1 MTSPVL
7 TDLSSGFEIDG
18 SGILGGTLGDSWL
31 SITFTVVIA
40 EFEPP
45 LSSIIV
51 SLNTSIVS
59 WLTWGEMKLA
69 SILFAFS
76 RATFGHLICCH
87 WYRSILP
94 SLSLLSEPSRSTCE
108 LSTASR
114 FFLTSASSV
123 VFGMMG
129 FDSAFWFELSTVT
142 LLLCSFGTF
151 FSVVCVLLKFI
162 LFRTVTFL

>member
-1 MTSPVL
+1 
-7 TDLSSGFEIDG
+7 
-18 SGILGGTLGDSWL
+18 
-31 SITFTVVIA
+31 
-40 EFEPP
+40 
-45 LSSIIV
+45 
-51 SLNTSIVS
+51 
-59 WLTWGEMKLA
+59 MKLA

-76 RATFGHLICCH
+76 RATFGPLICYH

-114 FFLTSASSV
+114 FFLTSASGRIFLIPVITSSSV

-142 LLLCSFGTF
+142 LLKFFWNLLFGGLCIVNSRYALDRIN
-151 FSVVCVLLKFI
+151 CVKPARSSWWI
-162 LFRTVTFL
+162 RIVT

>member
-1 MTSPVL
+1 
-7 TDLSSGFEIDG
+7 
-18 SGILGGTLGDSWL
+18 
-31 SITFTVVIA
+31 
-40 EFEPP
+40 
-45 LSSIIV
+45 
-51 SLNTSIVS
+51 
-59 WLTWGEMKLA
+59 MKLA

-76 RATFGHLICCH
+76 RATFGPLICCH

-114 FFLTSASSV
+114 FFLTSASGRIFLIPVITSSSV

-142 LLLCSFGTF
+142 LLLSSFGTF
-151 FSVVCVLLKFI
+151 FSVVSYVNSRYALDRINCVKPAHSSWLI
-162 LFRTVTFL
+162 RIVT